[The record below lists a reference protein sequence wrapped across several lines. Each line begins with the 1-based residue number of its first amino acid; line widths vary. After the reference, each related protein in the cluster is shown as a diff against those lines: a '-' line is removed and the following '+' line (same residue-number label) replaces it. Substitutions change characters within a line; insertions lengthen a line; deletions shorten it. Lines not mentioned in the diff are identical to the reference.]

1 MKSGDSV
8 QSIKGIGKKKQEA
21 LQRLGI
27 TIVGDIPRVYP
38 RSYQDRRKITKVSEI
53 SAGETVLVR
62 AKIVTASRG
71 RFVPKRGQI
80 LRVFAED
87 ESGRLEIMFF
97 NAAYLSKALS
107 AGENYDFYGRISDV
121 KGRLIMVHPE
131 FSKVIP
137 GSQGQGIVCVY
148 PLTSG
153 ISQNEMHRLQNLC
166 RAELEEEP
174 DFLPREILEK
184 YGLPELSKAL
194 SGIHF
199 PGTGDEIR
207 AARKRFAFEE
217 LFLFQ
222 TGLWQ
227 LKMHTN
233 AKNGGGIFFDPKVD
247 TDGFMKSFPYPMTAA
262 QKRVIA
268 EILSDMRST
277 KCMNRLVQG
286 DVGSG
291 KTAVA
296 EVALFEAVKSGYQGV
311 LMAPTELLA
320 MQHFEGISAHF
331 EQFGIRTVFLGG
343 NMKASEK
350 RSSLEKIAFGE
361 ADVIIG
367 THAVIQP
374 GVVFKKLGLVITDE
388 QHRFGVNQR
397 MMLSE
402 KGENPDILVMT
413 ATPIPRTLAV
423 VLYGDTDVSAIDELP
438 PGRQKIITKAVGD
451 RKRKDAY
458 DFLEKKLAQG
468 EQAYIVAPLIEESE
482 SVDARSAEG
491 LFEELSKR
499 FEKYSPALL
508 HGAMKQQEKDL
519 VMEGFHQGRFGLLV
533 STVVIEVGINVPNA
547 TIMLIEN
554 AERFGLAQL
563 HQLRGRVGRG
573 KKQSYC
579 ILITNAKSDV
589 AKERAK
595 TMTESTDGF
604 YIAEKDL
611 LLRGPG
617 EFFGTR
623 QHGLPEFKM
632 ADLTKH
638 MELMKAA
645 GEEAKKLLEGDP
657 ALSKEEHRLLAEEVQ
672 KLFRN
677 GTEVNL

>member
-1 MKSGDSV
+1 MKPEDSV
-8 QSIKGIGKKKQEA
+8 KTIKGIGNKKQEA
-21 LQRLGI
+21 LLRLGI
-27 TIVGDIPRVYP
+27 SEAGDIPRLYP
-38 RSYQDRRKITKVSEI
+38 RSYQDRRKITGI
-53 SAGETVLVR
+53 SGLYAGESFLVR
-62 AKIVTASRG
+62 ARVVTAAAG
-71 RFVPKRGQI
+71 RFVPKRGRI
-80 LRVFAED
+80 LRLLVSD
-87 ESGRLEIMFF
+87 ETGRLEIVFF
-97 NAAYLSKALS
+97 NAAYLSKALE
-107 AGENYDFYGRISDV
+107 AGSMYDFYGRVTEV
-121 KGRLIMVHPE
+121 KGRLIMTHPE

-137 GSQGQGIVCVY
+137 GTSGQGIVCIY

-153 ISQNEMHRLQNLC
+153 ISQNEMHRLQKLC
-166 RAELEEEP
+166 REELEEQP
-174 DFLPREILEK
+174 DFIPAEILEK
-184 YGLPELSKAL
+184 YSLPGLKEAL
-194 SGIHF
+194 EGIHF
-199 PGTGDEIR
+199 PSDGDAIR

-222 TGLWQ
+222 AGIWQ
-227 LKMHTN
+227 LKMHTVQ
-233 AKNGGGIFFDPKVD
+233 KTGGGICFDSDVD
-247 TDGFMKSFPYPMTAA
+247 TDAFMQSFPYPMTNA
-262 QKRVIA
+262 QNRVIT
-268 EILSDMRST
+268 EILSDMRSP

-296 EVALFEAVKSGYQGV
+296 ETALYEAVKSGWQGV

-331 EQFGIRTVFLGG
+331 ESFGIKTVFLGG

-350 RSSLEKIAFGE
+350 RSSLEKIASGE
-361 ADVIIG
+361 ADVVIG

-438 PGRQKIITKAVGD
+438 PGRQKIITRAID
-451 RKRKDAY
+451 QRKRKDAY
-458 DFLEKKLAQG
+458 DFLEKKLMQG
-468 EQAYIVAPLIEESE
+468 EQAYIVAPLIEDSE
-482 SVDARSAEG
+482 SIDARSAEG
-491 LFEELSKR
+491 LFEELSKK
-499 FEKYSPALL
+499 FSDYSPALL
-508 HGAMKQQEKDL
+508 HGAMKQQEKDS
-519 VMEGFHQGRFGLLV
+519 VMTGFHEGRFRVLI

-547 TIMLIEN
+547 TVMLIEN

-573 KKQSYC
+573 AKQSYC
-579 ILITNAKSDV
+579 ILISSAKTDV

-595 TMTESTDGF
+595 TMENSSDGF

-611 LLRGPG
+611 MLRGPG

-638 MELMKAA
+638 MELLKAA
-645 GEEAKKLLEGDP
+645 GEEAKNLLSGDP
-657 ALSKEEHRLLAEEVQ
+657 LLSQENHRLLAKEVR
-672 KLFRN
+672 KLFTN
-677 GTEVNL
+677 GTDVNL